1 MLQQCFI
8 LFAYVY
14 MNLDSITCTV
24 FAVNESS
31 VICSMKNWLDTVSL
45 LILVSTCVGAVSF
58 HIHRESLYV
67 CISLNNM
74 D

>member
-1 MLQQCFI
+1 MLYEELARHGI
-8 LFAYVY
+8 VT
-14 MNLDSITCTV
+14 DSGVRPAWRLI
-24 FAVNESS
+24 
-31 VICSMKNWLDTVSL
+31 DSL